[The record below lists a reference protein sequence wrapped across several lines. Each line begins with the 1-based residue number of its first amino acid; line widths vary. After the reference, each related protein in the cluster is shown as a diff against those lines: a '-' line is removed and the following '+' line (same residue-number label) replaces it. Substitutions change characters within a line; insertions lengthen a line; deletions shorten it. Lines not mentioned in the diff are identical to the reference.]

1 LRIHR
6 RHLTRLLLAA
16 TVIAVITWGGV
27 ASAHASSR
35 PYSDDDVIGGITL
48 CAQNG
53 AQLTSGSIASKPFV
67 WRAVG
72 STPAPAGY
80 RAGGTAT
87 LYAFQPRRGVDPG
100 DWSGEQLTASARY
113 SSISHPTAAA
123 TYADYPLSTFLGDYP
138 AGWNGYVQLR
148 LFLSAPGQSPASASY
163 DAADIQV
170 TGGTWRLLDSG
181 PADCAS
187 AGRAV
192 SLETVTL
199 PAKELRK
206 AKQAA
211 PDIADHPAS
220 AGTADAAQPGQS
232 TATAPGGAPDS
243 STVAAVPA
251 ASSSPSG
258 SSHGG
263 RNLLIVLALALLAS
277 AGALTVSRRS

>member
-1 LRIHR
+1 VTLHHR
-6 RHLTRLLLAA
+6 QLTRLLLAA
-16 TVIAVITWGGV
+16 TAIVVVMVGGSSPAR
-27 ASAHASSR
+27 ASAR
-35 PYSDDDVIGGITL
+35 PYPDVDAVGGITL
-48 CAQNG
+48 CGQNG
-53 AQLTSGSIASKPFV
+53 AQLTSGSIATKPFV

-113 SSISHPTAAA
+113 SNVSHPTAAA

-148 LFLSAPGQSPASASY
+148 LYLSAPGQAPASASY
-163 DAADIQV
+163 NAADIQV
-170 TGGTWRLLDSG
+170 IGGTWRLLDGG

-187 AGRAV
+187 AGRSV

-199 PAKELRK
+199 PAKELRR
-206 AKQAA
+206 ARQVAQNI
-211 PDIADHPAS
+211 DDHPAS
-220 AGTADAAQPGQS
+220 AAAGPGATQPTVSAAATPGSAAS
-232 TATAPGGAPDS
+232 T
-243 STVAAVPA
+243 STVAGPA
-251 ASSSPSG
+251 AANSQTG
-258 SSHGG
+258 GSHGS

-277 AGALTVSRRS
+277 AGALTVRRRP